1 MNKPKLIQLLLLVAS
16 AYIAYVFIPKGL
28 SYWTKPCRD
37 YAALIH
43 LPKQYADVMSAF
55 CQTGFLKMI
64 GIFEILGGLLIL
76 IPRTRLIGAAIVL
89 PLIFNIFML
98 HLFVDNRP
106 HELVETGIP
115 LALSI
120 AVLIGD
126 LATRKNVW
134 AFITGKQ

>member
-1 MNKPKLIQLLLLVAS
+1 MSKPTPLQILLFAAS
-16 AYIAYVFIPKGL
+16 LYIAYVFIPKGL

-37 YAALIH
+37 YAALTH

-76 IPRTRLIGAAIVL
+76 IPRTRLIGSAIVL

-126 LATRKNVW
+126 LAQRKNVW
-134 AFITGKQ
+134 AFVTGKQ